1 MGTWVKVESPTFMG
15 SWTSKVQPS
24 LKGTTVGFIESIP
37 VAVADTLFL
46 CLLFPPHNS
55 DIMYLRGL
63 FSMTLGTQAAQ
74 GSSQISHSKS
84 LASEK

>member
-46 CLLFPPHNS
+46 YLLPPPPQ
-55 DIMYLRGL
+55 
-63 FSMTLGTQAAQ
+63 F
-74 GSSQISHSKS
+74 
-84 LASEK
+84 

>member
-46 CLLFPPHNS
+46 YLLSPPTILTS
-55 DIMYLRGL
+55 C
-63 FSMTLGTQAAQ
+63 TLGD
-74 GSSQISHSKS
+74 SFP
-84 LASEK
+84 